1 MNEDIEK
8 TIQTD
13 SPGREKYKQIKHKY
27 STTSEI
33 ERRSLI
39 NEIPSKQ
46 HGFLE
51 IIQFG
56 HRPRHIELDEDD
68 VIVGRSPECDIQLSL
83 DNVSRRHARIIYFNE
98 EYHIEDLES
107 TNGVYVNGIRVARCI
122 LRNQDQIEMGN
133 VKILFNEE
141 KIRKKT

>member
-1 MNEDIEK
+1 MTEDIEK
-8 TIQTD
+8 TILTNSADLEKANQTKV
-13 SPGREKYKQIKHKY
+13 RF

-51 IIQFG
+51 IIQFAYK
-56 HRPRHIELDEDD
+56 PRHIELDEDD
-68 VIVGRSPECDIQLSL
+68 VIIGRSQECDIQLSL

-98 EYHIEDLES
+98 EYQIEDLES
-107 TNGVYVNGIRVARCI
+107 TNGVYVNGIKVARCI
-122 LRNQDQIEMGN
+122 LRNQDQIEIGN
-133 VKILFNEE
+133 VKIIFHEE
-141 KIRKKT
+141 KIRKNT